1 MASGPAPNAGRFGMP
16 DVLEWREGMSEQAA
30 LPEPPGE
37 VVQRVRTAAVIVAVQ
52 TFNNARTIEPLVKG
66 IVAGLRQYFPGSPG
80 LIVNCDGGSQDGTPS
95 MIEGLAGEYPV
106 HLMGGASLGGYS
118 TLPTL
123 ATESG
128 MPGGEQGLRDL
139 CAIVEQAQATAC
151 LILDGNLRSLTP
163 EWMDLLGRPVQERG
177 ADFVIPLYQR
187 HRYDGTLAHNLLSP
201 LLRALYGKRL
211 RYPSGGARALSGAFV
226 KEVLARL
233 DRERAVLGC
242 GLDGTLTTLA
252 LTGDAQVWHA
262 YVGTKAQDGPF
273 GPADLATV
281 LSQAVGCIFH
291 AMEEY
296 ESRWEAVKDSAE
308 VPLYGKVEH
317 AGASEP
323 VQVARMVG
331 GFKQGLRDLLP
342 LWDLILPP
350 ETLDQILPLG
360 MLDPDEFRFPVELW
374 VQVVYDFALAYHD
387 QVLHRDHLLK
397 SLTPLYLGR
406 TASFVLET
414 KDGPPSD
421 VEAAVDSIGD
431 TFERLKPYL
440 LERWRWRNE

>member
-1 MASGPAPNAGRFGMP
+1 LSGPFA
-16 DVLEWREGMSEQAA
+16 
-30 LPEPPGE
+30 
-37 VVQRVRTAAVIVAVQ
+37 
-52 TFNNARTIEPLVKG
+52 
-66 IVAGLRQYFPGSPG
+66 
-80 LIVNCDGGSQDGTPS
+80 
-95 MIEGLAGEYPV
+95 
-106 HLMGGASLGGYS
+106 
-118 TLPTL
+118 
-123 ATESG
+123 
-128 MPGGEQGLRDL
+128 
-139 CAIVEQAQATAC
+139 
-151 LILDGNLRSLTP
+151 
-163 EWMDLLGRPVQERG
+163 
-177 ADFVIPLYQR
+177 
-187 HRYDGTLAHNLLSP
+187 
-201 LLRALYGKRL
+201 
-211 RYPSGGARALSGAFV
+211 

-233 DRERAVLGC
+233 GRERPLPDY

-262 YVGTKAQDGPF
+262 YLGVKARDGPF
-273 GPADLATV
+273 GSVDLATV
-281 LSQAVGCIFH
+281 LSQAVGGVFH
-291 AMEEY
+291 SMEEY
-296 ESRWEAVKDSAE
+296 ESRWEPVKDSAE
-308 VPLYGKVEH
+308 VPLYGKVEY
-317 AGASEP
+317 ANTSEP

-360 MLDPDEFRFPVELW
+360 MLEPDEFRFSIELW

-421 VEAAVDSIGD
+421 ADAAVESIGD
-431 TFERLKPYL
+431 TFERMKPYL

>member
-1 MASGPAPNAGRFGMP
+1 
-16 DVLEWREGMSEQAA
+16 MSEQEA
-30 LPEPPGE
+30 LPRPPEE
-37 VVQRVRTAAVIVAVQ
+37 VVGRIRTAEVVVAVQ
-52 TFNNARTIEPLVKG
+52 TFNNARTIEPLLKG
-66 IVAGLRQYFPGSPG
+66 IVAGLRQYFSGSPG
-80 LIVNCDGGSQDGTPS
+80 LLVNCDGGSQDGTPS

-106 HLMGGASLGGYS
+106 HRMDGASLGGYPA
-118 TLPTL
+118 LPVS
-123 ATESG
+123 AAEPG
-128 MPGGEQGLRDL
+128 MSGGEQGLKDL
-139 CAIVEQAQATAC
+139 CAIVAQTQATVC

-163 EWMDLLGRPVQERG
+163 EWMDLLGRPVQERD

-211 RYPSGGARALSGAFV
+211 RYPSGGARALSGPFAR
-226 KEVLARL
+226 EVLARL
-233 DRERAVLGC
+233 DQERTVLGC

-262 YVGTKAQDGPF
+262 SLGTKVQDGPF
-273 GPADLATV
+273 GAADLATV
-281 LSQAVGCIFH
+281 LSQAVGCVFH
-291 AMEEY
+291 SMEEY
-296 ESRWEAVKDSAE
+296 ESRWESVKHSEE

-323 VQVARMVG
+323 VQVVRMVG

-342 LWDLILPP
+342 LWDLILAP
-350 ETLDQILPLG
+350 ETLDQLLPLG

-374 VQVVYDFALAYHD
+374 VQIVYDFALAYHD

-414 KDGPPSD
+414 KDGPPTD
-421 VEAAVDSIGD
+421 AETAVESIGD
-431 TFERLKPYL
+431 TFERMKPYL

>member
-1 MASGPAPNAGRFGMP
+1 MASGPRRRAPNGGMP
-16 DVLEWREGMSEQAA
+16 GVHGWRNGMSEQAA
-30 LPEPPGE
+30 LPQPLDESARP
-37 VVQRVRTAAVIVAVQ
+37 VRTPDIIVVVQ
-52 TFNNARTIEPLVKG
+52 TFNNARTIEQLMKG
-66 IVAGLRQYFPGSPG
+66 VVAGLRQYFPGSPG

-95 MIEGLAGEYPV
+95 MIEGLAGDCPV
-106 HLMGGASLGGYS
+106 HIMDGAPLGAY
-118 TLPTL
+118 PTL
-123 ATESG
+123 TTESG
-128 MPGGEQGLRDL
+128 MHGGDRGLKDL
-139 CAIVEQAQATAC
+139 CAIAEQMPATAY

-201 LLRALYGKRL
+201 LLRALYGKRI
-211 RYPSGGARALSGAFV
+211 RYPSGGARALSGPFA

-233 DRERAVLGC
+233 DRDQAMQGC
-242 GLDGTLTTLA
+242 GLDCTLATLA
-252 LTGDAQVWHA
+252 LTGDGQIWHA
-262 YVGTKAQDGPF
+262 YLGAKAQDGPF
-273 GPADLATV
+273 GAADLATV
-281 LSQAVGCIFH
+281 LSQAVGCVFH
-291 AMEEY
+291 SMEEY
-296 ESRWEAVKDSAE
+296 ESRWEAVKDSVE
-308 VPLYGKVEH
+308 IPLYGKAEQ
-317 AGASEP
+317 ARASEP
-323 VQVARMVG
+323 VQVVRMVG

-387 QVLHRDHLLK
+387 QVLHRDHLLR

-414 KDGPPSD
+414 KDGAPSD
-421 VEAAVDSIGD
+421 VETAVESIGEA
-431 TFERLKPYL
+431 FERMKPYL
-440 LERWRWRNE
+440 LERWRWRDE